1 MSSSSQVK
9 LQPMQQDNK
18 ASIFDV
24 ATDTSASKD
33 PNLAPPRTSPGM
45 RKDVKPPF
53 ANTPLSTFIYTITLA
68 AAVLAAFFAFR
79 AMEWKSENGMGLVNL
94 LMGKGGAQAPAGT
107 VNPNVA
113 AGSAGEM
120 DMDATGDL

>member
-1 MSSSSQVK
+1 
-9 LQPMQQDNK
+9 MQQDNK

-24 ATDTSASKD
+24 PTDTSASKD
-33 PNLAPPRTSPGM
+33 PNLAPPRTSPGI

-53 ANTPLSTFIYTITLA
+53 ANTPLPTFIYTITLA
-68 AAVLAAFFAFR
+68 AAILAAFFAFR
-79 AMEWKSENGMGLVNL
+79 AVEWKSENGMGLLNL
-94 LMGKGGAQAPAGT
+94 LMGKNRAQAPGGT
-107 VNPNVA
+107 GNPNVA

>member
-1 MSSSSQVK
+1 MSSSSQV
-9 LQPMQQDNK
+9 QPMQQDNK
-18 ASIFDV
+18 ASIFDLP
-24 ATDTSASKD
+24 TDTSAAKD

-53 ANTPLSTFIYTITLA
+53 ANTPLSTFIYTITIA
-68 AAVLAAFFAFR
+68 AAILTAFVAFR
-79 AMEWKSENGMGLVNL
+79 AVEWKSENGMGLVNL
-94 LMGKGGAQAPAGT
+94 LMGRNGARGPAGT
-107 VNPNVA
+107 ANPNVA